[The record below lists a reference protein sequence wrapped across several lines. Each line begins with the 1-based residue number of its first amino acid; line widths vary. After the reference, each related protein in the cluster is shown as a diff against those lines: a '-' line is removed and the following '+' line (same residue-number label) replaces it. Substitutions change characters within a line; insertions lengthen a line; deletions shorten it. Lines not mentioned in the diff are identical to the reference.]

1 MGVCLKCCGRCERD
15 RYEKMLQEKRSEY
28 PSIRYNFGSWN
39 SYSPNQRE
47 QTCVS
52 LGRDVE
58 VLRLK
63 KSGRIDDAAL
73 SDGYRVD
80 ERAAKVYTT
89 LYSEYNK
96 VYKQRQCDQIL
107 NSAVVNQDSIEV
119 EKTAKELQG
128 RVEKDVQE
136 QRTII
141 IAVGGIVLLLGTTL
155 ILRKL

>member
-1 MGVCLKCCGRCERD
+1 MTCFKGKSACEND
-15 RYEKMLQEKRSEY
+15 RYQKMLQEKRSEY
-28 PSIRYNFGSWN
+28 PSIKYNFGSWN
-39 SYSPNQRE
+39 SRSPSQRE
-47 QTCVS
+47 SMCVS

-63 KSGRIDDAAL
+63 KSGRIDDVAL

-80 ERAAKVYTT
+80 ERAAKVYTL

-107 NSAVVNQDSIEV
+107 NSAVVNQDSVQV